1 MPKIFNDEEINFV
14 KSLSLTSIASRL
26 GYTVIRK
33 GKLHS
38 LKEMDSLMIYNDR
51 TWYRWSG
58 RGEKTG
64 GSTIDFIIEFGNII
78 PDKDENIVTAA
89 IKYLLEVGGYKSFS
103 KDEIKNYVEH
113 NYSRSRTDNETYEKK
128 EMQLPE
134 KNPYGYKRAYG
145 YLIKK
150 RGLSAD
156 VINYFVRNKLLYE
169 DAEHHNIVF
178 CGYDKDKNIKFATKR
193 GTCDIDGKR
202 YRGDVA
208 GNDKNYGVNIVNKNS
223 DTINVFEACIDMMSY
238 CDLFCD
244 IDKTN
249 KLALSMLSDAPLET
263 FLKENPQI
271 KNINLW
277 LDNDEP
283 GREAAEKIEK
293 KYIEKGF
300 SVKKNSV
307 PDGKDVNEYLQIC
320 NEKNLRDIP
329 GKNNGRCCP

>member
-1 MPKIFNDEEINFV
+1 MPKIFSDNEINYV
-14 KSLSLTSIASRL
+14 KSLSLTAIASGL
-26 GYTVIRK
+26 GYTVVKK
-33 GKLHS
+33 GSLHS

-58 RGEKTG
+58 RGEKNG
-64 GSTIDFIIEFGNII
+64 GSTIDFVIEFGNII
-78 PDKDENIVTAA
+78 PDKDENIITAA
-89 IKYLLEVGGYKSFS
+89 VKYLLETGGYKLFS
-103 KDEIKNYVEH
+103 KGDIKNI
-113 NYSRSRTDNETYEKK
+113 NYETSAINEDKINQKK

-223 DTINVFEACIDMMSY
+223 DTVNVFEACIDMMSY
-238 CDLFCD
+238 CDLFFD
-244 IDKTN
+244 TDKTN

-263 FLKENPQI
+263 FIKENPQI

-283 GREAAEKIEK
+283 GREAAEKIRK
-293 KYIEKGF
+293 KYTEKGF
-300 SVKKNSV
+300 FVKKNIV
-307 PDGKDVNEYLQIC
+307 PEGKDVNEYLQIC
-320 NEKNLRDIP
+320 NEKNIRDVP
-329 GKNNGRCCP
+329 AKNNSSRCP